1 MPSYARGWSAAKR
14 NGAIL
19 TRIPLMPVPLDL
31 VSVER
36 AAEIAGVHPKTIRR
50 WMQKRYIRYFGTR
63 GIYRIS
69 MADLLPEVPS
79 CSKAPAQ
86 SKAPTAKPR
95 IDATASRETQPHPRA
110 VKKSTRRGAF
120 QMAKRP

>member
-1 MPSYARGWSAAKR
+1 
-14 NGAIL
+14 
-19 TRIPLMPVPLDL
+19 MPVPLDL

-69 MADLLPEVPS
+69 IADLLPEVPS
-79 CSKAPAQ
+79 CSRAPAQ
-86 SKAPTAKPR
+86 SKAPAAKPR
-95 IDATASRETQPHPRA
+95 IDAMTPPRPQRYPKA
-110 VKKSTRRGAF
+110 VKRRDAS
-120 QMAKRP
+120 